1 MKSKERIMMLL
12 SGVLSKLD
20 SINKS
25 LAIGAVSAAE
35 VQSEI
40 INIRNTLTIIEDSL
54 KLEESY

>member
-25 LAIGAVSAAE
+25 LAIGAISATE
-35 VQSEI
+35 VQAEI
-40 INIRNTLTIIEDSL
+40 INIENTLVLIEDSL
-54 KLEESY
+54 KLEDVY